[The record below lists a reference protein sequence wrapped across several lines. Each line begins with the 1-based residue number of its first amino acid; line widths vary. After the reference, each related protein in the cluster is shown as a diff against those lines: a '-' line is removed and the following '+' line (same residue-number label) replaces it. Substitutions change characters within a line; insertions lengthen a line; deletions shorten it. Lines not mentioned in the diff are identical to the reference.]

1 MDEEHFDPYG
11 IGERRSSLSSET
23 ISDNEITPE
32 DIECENVN
40 FGEFQRKDSIDYE
53 IHLGKGKEDVTTE
66 EAKGDFHERS
76 LQLIEVIKEDEPE
89 EDEDEDEQEMVS
101 CSGSPLYVKTY
112 VNSLRSLQCNV
123 KRQVCFLLAGC
134 LFVWSTQGEKVLGES
149 DLLGLRFKAL
159 NLLII

>member
-101 CSGSPLYVKTY
+101 CSCSPLYVKTCGLY
-112 VNSLRSLQCNV
+112 NVTLSVRCVFFLRAVCLCGQLKGRKFWV
-123 KRQVCFLLAGC
+123 KVIC
-134 LFVWSTQGEKVLGES
+134 LVS
-149 DLLGLRFKAL
+149 DSKH
-159 NLLII
+159 